1 MGRLQALIA
10 GSCVAAAL
18 CGCDDSKKPN
28 PAPPSNRRSE
38 VVAAS
43 GTQAPTRPSATTPA
57 HTAASKPRAL
67 CQGPSLNRAM
77 PSEKVGHAEAPGA
90 SSLGESV
97 AVGDGKWTWINLWA
111 AWCVPCKE
119 EMPRLQQWQGKLAS
133 NMRLTFLSLDDDERQ
148 LMRFL
153 EAQPATGV
161 RTSHWL
167 PEGNTREGWLT
178 AMKLKS
184 SPQLP
189 VQILVNPAGK
199 VHCIIEGAVEDS
211 DFQQVSQILST
222 R

>member
-10 GSCVAAAL
+10 ASCASAAL
-18 CGCDDSKKPN
+18 CACDESRKPN

-38 VVAAS
+38 VIAAS
-43 GTQAPTRPSATTPA
+43 GTQPPARTSVSAPVR
-57 HTAASKPRAL
+57 TAPSKPRAL
-67 CQGPSLNRAM
+67 CQGPSLNRPM

-90 SSLGESV
+90 PSLGDQI

-119 EMPRLQQWQGKLAS
+119 EMPRLQQWQGKLGSA
-133 NMRLTFLSLDDDERQ
+133 MRLTFLSLDDDERQ

-153 EAQPATGV
+153 EAQPSTGV

-167 PEGNTREGWLT
+167 PEGSTREGWLS
-178 AMKLKS
+178 ALKLKS

-189 VQILVNPAGK
+189 VQILVNPTGR

-211 DFQQVSQILST
+211 DFLQVSTILSA